1 MKDTSMNEI
10 ELVRKQHTD
19 LSYNAQKP
27 SQLYAQTPPYNH
39 CFVHCILREN
49 QPVFIIYLRIV

>member
-1 MKDTSMNEI
+1 VKDASMNGAK
-10 ELVRKQHTD
+10 LRRKQHTD

-27 SQLYAQTPPYNH
+27 SRLYAQTPPYNH
-39 CFVHCILREN
+39 YFVHYILREN